1 MNKVFKIGLIGCGH
15 IAETY
20 FRAEKYFNNIKIIK
34 CADIN
39 MQAAKRCAL
48 NYGIKFLTVNELL
61 KDKEI
66 EIILNLTIPKAHYL
80 ISKKALTNGK
90 HVYSEKPLAIN
101 LKDGKDL
108 IKLSKKN
115 KLYLGNAP
123 DTFLGGGIQ
132 KSKELVEKNSIG
144 KIKLGNAVFAFP
156 GIESYHPNPE
166 PWFAKNEGGPVIDMG
181 PYYITA
187 LVNLLGPAKKVTST
201 IIQGQKYRTIG
212 IGPKKGK
219 KFKVECPTTYLSTI
233 TFKNNSVIRLTLS
246 FDVIAHQR
254 NHIELYGEKGSMIV
268 PDPNMFG
275 GSVLICNKL
284 GDNWR
289 EFKTTKMSLGRINI
303 RTQSSRAN
311 EAPTNANYRG
321 AGLSEMA
328 YSIENKRKHLC
339 SGEISLHVLEIITS
353 IMKAAKS
360 GKSVS
365 VNTNCA
371 KPKKFL
377 EIDAKK
383 LLK

>member
-1 MNKVFKIGLIGCGH
+1 
-15 IAETY
+15 
-20 FRAEKYFNNIKIIK
+20 
-34 CADIN
+34 
-39 MQAAKRCAL
+39 
-48 NYGIKFLTVNELL
+48 
-61 KDKEI
+61 
-66 EIILNLTIPKAHYL
+66 
-80 ISKKALTNGK
+80 
-90 HVYSEKPLAIN
+90 
-101 LKDGKDL
+101 
-108 IKLSKKN
+108 
-115 KLYLGNAP
+115 
-123 DTFLGGGIQ
+123 
-132 KSKELVEKNSIG
+132 
-144 KIKLGNAVFAFP
+144 
-156 GIESYHPNPE
+156 
-166 PWFAKNEGGPVIDMG
+166 MG

-187 LVNLLGPAKKVTST
+187 LVNLLGPARKVTST

-284 GDNWR
+284 GNNWR

-365 VNTNCA
+365 VNTN
-371 KPKKFL
+371 L
-377 EIDAKK
+377 SLIHI
-383 LLK
+383 

>member
-39 MQAAKRCAL
+39 EKASKRCAL
-48 NYGIKFLTVNELL
+48 NFGIKSVTVNELL

-66 EIILNLTIPKAHYL
+66 EIILNLTIPKAHYQ
-80 ISKKALTNGK
+80 ISKKALINGK

-101 LKDGKDL
+101 LNDGK
-108 IKLSKKN
+108 KLLKISNKK

-132 KSKELVEKNSIG
+132 KSKELVEKNIIG
-144 KIKLGNAVFAFP
+144 NVKLGNAVFAFP
-156 GIESYHPNPE
+156 GIQSYHPNPE
-166 PWFAKNEGGPVIDMG
+166 PWFTKKEGGPVIDMG

-187 LVNLLGPAKKVTST
+187 LVNLLGPAKKVTGT

-275 GSVLICNKL
+275 GSVLTCNKL
-284 GDNWR
+284 GDNWK
-289 EFKTTKMSLGRINI
+289 EFKTSKMPLGRINI

-311 EAPTNANYRG
+311 ETPTNANYRG
-321 AGLSEMA
+321 VGLSEMA

-339 SGEISLHVLEIITS
+339 SGEISLHVLDIITS
-353 IMKAAKS
+353 IMKAARS
-360 GKSVS
+360 GKIQYI
-365 VNTNCA
+365 NTFCA
-371 KPKKFL
+371 KPKKFSKL
-377 EIDAKK
+377 DIKK